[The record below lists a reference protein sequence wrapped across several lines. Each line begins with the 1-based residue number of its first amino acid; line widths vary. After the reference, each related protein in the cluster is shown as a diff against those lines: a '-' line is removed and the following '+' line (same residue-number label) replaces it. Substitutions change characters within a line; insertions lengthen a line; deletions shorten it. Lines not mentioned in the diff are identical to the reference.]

1 MKRVFLF
8 SVLMGAAISSSAQTD
23 SLLLE
28 MLQEVTI
35 QGVTLQKDAPF
46 AVTDVDRKELDA
58 FSKTGRELPF
68 LFSRTP
74 GVISWSE
81 NGVGT
86 GTVYMRIRGAADSR
100 INVTLDGVPLNSPE
114 DQCVFWANMNS
125 YGSLLG
131 SAQIQR
137 GVGSSTNGD
146 GAFGG
151 NIALSSKIPSPVMGG
166 EVSASYGSFNT
177 MNMGGNFS
185 TGVVYDHMVVDAA
198 YHQTTTD
205 GFVNGTSGKSGS
217 YYGGLSWLGD
227 DFVVR
232 FRSINNFENT
242 GQAWNGVTAGNDDL
256 SFMKGIYGN
265 PEGVTSYADMYKIGL
280 GKYNSLYEKLTDDNG
295 DFMVS
300 TDGTY
305 QTQRYKMSDGSY
317 WDKTTDNFWQ
327 SHNILSTSWFINEN
341 WQASAALHYTYGYGY
356 YEEFRFYNKLK
367 KFGLSN
373 YTVPSSGR
381 VVKKS
386 DFVRKKGLSQ
396 NTGGLVWSAKYT
408 SDSFDVT
415 AGMSAQMFKGNHF
428 GRLTYV
434 GDADLAEY
442 LLADGA
448 YKYYDSDARKNDLSS
463 YVKFDWHLTSSLD
476 AFADVQYRHVGYVTD
491 GYNDKFIDN
500 GDGTYSKHFLDIDQ
514 KYNFVN
520 PKLGLSYHQGGHKLY
535 ASVAMSN
542 REPERN
548 NFTDNGNKPAPKA
561 EHLNDFE
568 AGYVYSGMNWFVN
581 LNAYYMDYRNQFVQT
596 GELSDIGEN
605 LTTNIA
611 KSYRA
616 GIELSAGV
624 SPLRWLDIEANAAL
638 SKNRIKDYDE
648 YVENW
653 DDWEGNMKADGTPYD
668 GDGFDVIHYD
678 NSALAYSPSAILN
691 GFVTLHDGNWAAQW
705 HTGYVSRQYLDN
717 TENEA
722 RSLDAY
728 CVSDV
733 QLSYV
738 FPYNKQNAAR
748 QMVFSLNFNN
758 VFNARYAA
766 SGWVYSAI
774 AESYDHPND
783 NRYYQI
789 GYIPMAGFNAMGS
802 VTLKF

>member
-8 SVLMGAAISSSAQTD
+8 SVLMGATISSGAQTD

-28 MLQEVTI
+28 KLQEVTI
-35 QGVTLQKDAPF
+35 QGVTVQKDAPF
-46 AVTDVDRKELDA
+46 AVTDLNRKELDS

-74 GVISWSE
+74 GVMSWSE

-151 NIALSSKIPSPVMGG
+151 SVALSSKIPSPEMGG

-177 MNMGGNFS
+177 MNLGGNFS
-185 TGVVYDHMVVDAA
+185 SGLLLDHLIVDGA
-198 YHQTTTD
+198 YHHTQTD
-205 GFVNGTSGKSGS
+205 GYVHGTAGKSGS
-217 YYGGLSWLGD
+217 WYGGLAWLGD
-227 DFVVR
+227 NFVVR
-232 FRSINNFENT
+232 YRSINNYEQT

-256 SFMKGIYGN
+256 SLMDGIYGSN
-265 PEGVTSYADMYKIGL
+265 TGIHSYADLYKVGL
-280 GKYNSLYEKLTDDNG
+280 GKYNSLYEMYATDA
-295 DFMVS
+295 
-300 TDGTY
+300 DGNFAKDASGNY
-305 QTQRYKMSDGSY
+305 QTVRYTMADGSN

-327 SHNILSTSWFINEN
+327 SHNILSMSWDINEN
-341 WQASAALHYTYGYGY
+341 WQTTAALHYTYGYGY
-356 YEEFRFYNKLK
+356 YEEFRYNNKLK

-373 YTVPSSGR
+373 YTTPGGST
-381 VVKKS
+381 VKKS

-408 SDSFDVT
+408 SSTIDIT
-415 AGMSAQMFKGNHF
+415 TGLSAQMFQGNHF
-428 GRLTYV
+428 GLLTYA
-434 GDADLAEY
+434 GNADLASH
-442 LLADGA
+442 LLANGA
-448 YKYYDSDARKNDLSS
+448 YQYYDSDARKNDISS
-463 YVKFDWHLTSSLD
+463 YIKASWHLSESLD
-476 AFADVQYRHVGYVTD
+476 AFTDIQYRHVGYVTD

-500 GDGTYSKHFLDIDQ
+500 GDGTYSKHYLDIDQ
-514 KYNFVN
+514 KYNFIN
-520 PKLGLSYHQGGHKLY
+520 PKFGLSYHKDGHKAY
-535 ASVAMSN
+535 ASVATSN

-561 EHLNDFE
+561 ERVNDFE
-568 AGYVYSGMNWFVN
+568 AGYVYSGTNWFVN

-596 GELSDIGEN
+596 GEKSDIGEN
-605 LTTNIA
+605 LTTNIER
-611 KSYRA
+611 SYRT

-624 SPLRWLDIEANAAL
+624 SPLSWLDLEANAAL
-638 SKNRIKDYDE
+638 SSNRIKDFDE

-653 DDWEGNMKADGTPYD
+653 DDWSGNTYANGDPYD
-668 GDGFDVIHYD
+668 GDGFDIIHYD
-678 NSALAYSPSAILN
+678 NSTLAYSPSAILN
-691 GFVTLHDGNWAAQW
+691 GFITVHNGRWAAQW

-717 TENEA
+717 SENKE

-728 CVSDV
+728 TVSDL
-733 QLSYV
+733 QFSYV
-738 FPYNKQNAAR
+738 LPVGKKELSR
-748 QMVFSLNFNN
+748 QLQFSLNLNN
-758 VFNARYAA
+758 VFNAHYAA

-774 AESYDHPND
+774 AESYGHSNN

-802 VTLKF
+802 VTFRF